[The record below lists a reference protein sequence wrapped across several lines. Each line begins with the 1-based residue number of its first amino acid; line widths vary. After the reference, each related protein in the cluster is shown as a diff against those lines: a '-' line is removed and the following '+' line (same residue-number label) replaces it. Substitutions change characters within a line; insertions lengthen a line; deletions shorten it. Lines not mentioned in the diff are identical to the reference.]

1 MKWKL
6 PEVGDTKTK
15 VIFAFIPRTI
25 GNLDGG
31 TKIWLQRVKVH
42 YVYEG
47 RWFESPEWHED
58 SYEEL
63 LEEKD
68 DINPN

>member
-1 MKWKL
+1 MKRQL
-6 PEVGDTKTK
+6 PKCGDTKTK
-15 VIFAFIPRTI
+15 VIFAIIPRII

-31 TKIWLQRVKVH
+31 TELWLQRVKVH

-47 RWFESPEWHED
+47 RYWESPEWHED

-63 LEEKD
+63 
-68 DINPN
+68 